1 MDIKVR
7 ELTEVEP
14 KSQQEIEKEL
24 LDKHEEKQN
33 QVEQPTESSTD
44 NIKVEET
51 TSEPE
56 VKEETTEKEVVN
68 EEKKEAQEKNPEI
81 EFPEIEDKDVLSYID
96 KRYGKQI
103 TSMDELLT
111 EREKAEELPEDVAA
125 YFKYKKETG
134 RGINDYA
141 KLQRDFSDLGPD
153 ALLRE
158 FYSIT
163 EEGLDAEDID
173 MMMDDFRYDEDV
185 DEPTQIKK
193 VKLAKKKEI
202 AKAKKFFRNQQE
214 LYKQPLESRESS
226 GTVDEE
232 YVAYRQSLEDAKA
245 QQQENE
251 YRSQWFVKKTDEVFN
266 DDFKGFKFDIDDKS
280 LVFSPGNASELKK
293 AQQTAMNF
301 VQKFLDEKGFIKDAT
316 GYHKALAVAMNPE
329 RFAKFFYEQGKS
341 SATEDVIRKTKN
353 IDMSERKAPEV
364 LSKGGFKVKA
374 VSPSSGRGLKIK
386 SLKRS

>member
-1 MDIKVR
+1 MEIKVR
-7 ELTEVEP
+7 ELTDVEP
-14 KSQQEIEKEL
+14 KSKQEIEKEL
-24 LDKHEEKQN
+24 LDKNEEKQT
-33 QVEQPTESSTD
+33 QVEQPTESSTEEV
-44 NIKVEET
+44 KVEET
-51 TSEPE
+51 ASEPE
-56 VKEETTEKEVVN
+56 VKEESTEKEVVS
-68 EEKKEAQEKNPEI
+68 EQEVEVKDETPE
-81 EFPEIEDKDVLSYID
+81 PQPREIEDKDVLLYID

-103 TSMDELLT
+103 SSMDELLT

-134 RGINDYA
+134 RGIGDYA
-141 KLQRDFSDLGPD
+141 KLQRDFSDLSPD

-158 FYSIT
+158 YYSVT
-163 EEGLDAEDID
+163 EEGLDSEDID
-173 MMMDDFRYDEDV
+173 MMMDDFRYDEEV
-185 DEPTQIKK
+185 DEPNDIKN

-226 GTVDEE
+226 GAVDEE
-232 YVAYRQSLEDAKA
+232 YIAYRQSLEDAKA

-266 DDFKGFKFDIDDKS
+266 DDFKGFKFEIDDKS

-301 VQKFLDEKGFIKDAT
+301 VQKFLDDKGYIKDAT
-316 GYHKALAVAMNPE
+316 GYHKALAVAMTPE
-329 RFAKFFYEQGKS
+329 RFAKFFYDQGKS
-341 SATEDVIRKTKN
+341 AATDDVIRKTKN

-374 VSPSSGRGLKIK
+374 VSQPSSRGLRIK
-386 SLKRS
+386 SIKRS

>member
-33 QVEQPTESSTD
+33 QVEQPTDSSTD

-56 VKEETTEKEVVN
+56 VKEEPTEKEVVN
-68 EEKKEAQEKNPEI
+68 EEKKETQEKTPEI
-81 EFPEIEDKDVLSYID
+81 ELPEIEDKDVLSYID

-141 KLQRDFSDLGPD
+141 KLQRDFSDLSPD

-163 EEGLDAEDID
+163 EEGLDSEDID
-173 MMMDDFRYDEDV
+173 MMMDDFRYDEEV

-202 AKAKKFFRNQQE
+202 AKA
-214 LYKQPLESRESS
+214 
-226 GTVDEE
+226 
-232 YVAYRQSLEDAKA
+232 
-245 QQQENE
+245 
-251 YRSQWFVKKTDEVFN
+251 
-266 DDFKGFKFDIDDKS
+266 
-280 LVFSPGNASELKK
+280 
-293 AQQTAMNF
+293 
-301 VQKFLDEKGFIKDAT
+301 
-316 GYHKALAVAMNPE
+316 
-329 RFAKFFYEQGKS
+329 
-341 SATEDVIRKTKN
+341 
-353 IDMSERKAPEV
+353 
-364 LSKGGFKVKA
+364 
-374 VSPSSGRGLKIK
+374 
-386 SLKRS
+386 